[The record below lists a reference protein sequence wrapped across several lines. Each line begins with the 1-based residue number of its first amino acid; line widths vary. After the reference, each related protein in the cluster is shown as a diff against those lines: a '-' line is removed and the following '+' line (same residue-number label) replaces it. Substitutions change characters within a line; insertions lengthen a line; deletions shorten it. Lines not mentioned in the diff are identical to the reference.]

1 VEIVMDRRAYWNEE
15 YTKYW
20 KDRVKELD
28 SASMTSRLVVG
39 DAKTEGDEIYARVFG
54 RHPFISGTVL
64 EVGCA
69 WGRWFGLY
77 KENNLCV
84 HGIDISPSMIAD
96 AKRQWGEDPMVKS
109 IQESEAESLPFE
121 DNSFDNTTCLA
132 VFDATYQ
139 DESLSEMLRV
149 TKLGGR
155 LYLTGK
161 NDNYRDSDRLAMD
174 AEIGARRNGHPNFF
188 TDTKDMLNQITD
200 NGHEVLASYFF
211 PCRGDFSTF
220 TRVTNVES
228 QFYEYFVIL
237 KKMTN
242 NIQFRPF
249 SDSVSKGFRRA
260 RKGS

>member
-1 VEIVMDRRAYWNEE
+1 MDRRAYWNEE

-96 AKRQWGEDPMVKS
+96 AKRQWGKDPMVKS

-139 DESLSEMLRV
+139 DKSLSEMLRV

-161 NDNYRDSDRLAMD
+161 NDSYHGDDQLALD
-174 AEIGARRNGHPNFF
+174 AEVGAREKGHPNFF
-188 TDTKDMLNQITD
+188 TDVKGMTNQIIAK
-200 NGHEVLASYFF
+200 GHEIIASYFF
-211 PCRGDFSTF
+211 PRRGDFATF
-220 TRVTNVES
+220 THLTDRPDRFYEFFLVVEKGSEECEFS
-228 QFYEYFVIL
+228 QFSSA
-237 KKMTN
+237 
-242 NIQFRPF
+242 F
-249 SDSVSKGFRRA
+249 SETFS
-260 RKGS
+260 